1 MVGSN
6 EFRDGPR
13 SFMGDAF
20 MLALGV
26 LLAGYVV
33 FGRVFAGIGVA
44 PLFVGELTLMLG
56 LFAFLFSSS
65 VLASLASIPTFL
77 LSLLVC
83 WTVFCTAPYVGEYG
97 FDALRDSVIIM
108 YSLFAFAVAGLLL
121 AKPGRLWD
129 VPVFLRMLTSVFV
142 PLAPALLLISDRG
155 AFGDQGEAALIHI
168 KPGTTAVH
176 LAAAALLAL
185 LGFRRAGVF
194 WTLLLLVAMAIA
206 ASVNRGG
213 MLAMM
218 VMLTIGLVGSGRLRE
233 FRKILLAA
241 VVLIA
246 VAYALDLSI
255 PTYRERDVGV
265 RQLADNFISIFV
277 SGDQSLEGTK
287 AWRMTWWKSIID
299 YTFNGPYFW
308 TGKGFGV
315 NLAISDGF
323 LVGVKEWPNSPLLRS
338 PHNGHLNILARTGV
352 PGLSLWL
359 LTLSTWAA
367 ALVAGMIRARRRGDE
382 TWARMFLLILCYG
395 TGLLIDASFDVTLE
409 GPMAGIWFWSIFGTG
424 AAATMIYRA
433 KVSVP
438 APRGLPN
445 SSEPIAGPA

>member
-1 MVGSN
+1 V
-6 EFRDGPR
+6 
-13 SFMGDAF
+13 
-20 MLALGV
+20 
-26 LLAGYVV
+26 
-33 FGRVFAGIGVA
+33 
-44 PLFVGELTLMLG
+44 
-56 LFAFLFSSS
+56 
-65 VLASLASIPTFL
+65 
-77 LSLLVC
+77 
-83 WTVFCTAPYVGEYG
+83 
-97 FDALRDSVIIM
+97 
-108 YSLFAFAVAGLLL
+108 GLLL

-129 VPVFLRMLTSVFV
+129 VPVFLRVLTSVFV

-155 AFGDQGEAALIHI
+155 AFGGDDSFPWNIHI
-168 KPGTTAVH
+168 KPGTMAVH

-185 LGFRRAGVF
+185 LGFRRAGVL
-194 WTLLLLVAMAIA
+194 WTLLLLIAMAIA

-218 VMLTIGLVGSGRLRE
+218 IMLAIGIAASGRLRE
-233 FRKILLAA
+233 FRKIMLA
-241 VVLIA
+241 VVVLVA
-246 VAYALDLSI
+246 VVYALDISI
-255 PTYRERDVGV
+255 PTHRERDVGV

-338 PHNGHLNILARTGV
+338 PHNAHLNILARTGV

-359 LTLSTWAA
+359 LTLGSWAA
-367 ALVAGMIRARRRGDE
+367 ALVAGIVRARRRGDE
-382 TWARMFLLILCYG
+382 TWARLFLLILCYG
-395 TGLLIDASFDVTLE
+395 IGLLIDASFDVTLE

-433 KVSVP
+433 KTTVVAPNGVP
-438 APRGLPN
+438 RRL
-445 SSEPIAGPA
+445 EPVAGPA

>member
-1 MVGSN
+1 MTTYSN

-13 SFMGDAF
+13 SLMGDAF

-26 LLAGYVV
+26 LLAGYVLS
-33 FGRVFAGIGVA
+33 GRMFAGIGVA
-44 PLFVGELTLMLG
+44 PLLVGELTLALG
-56 LFAFLFSSS
+56 LVAFLFSSS
-65 VLASLASIPTFL
+65 VVASFASIPTFL
-77 LSLLVC
+77 LSLLIA
-83 WTVFCTAPYVGEYG
+83 WTIFCTTPYIGEYG
-97 FDALRDSVIIM
+97 FDALRDSVVIM
-108 YSLFAFAVAGLLL
+108 YSLFAFAVVGLLL

-129 VPVFLRMLTSVFV
+129 VPVFLRVLTSVFV
-142 PLAPALLLISDRG
+142 PLAPWN
-155 AFGDQGEAALIHI
+155 IHI
-168 KPGTTAVH
+168 KPGTMAVH

-185 LGFRRAGVF
+185 LGFRRAGVL
-194 WTLLLLVAMAIA
+194 WTLLLLIAMAIA

-218 VMLTIGLVGSGRLRE
+218 IMLAIGIAASGRLRE
-233 FRKILLAA
+233 FRKIMLA
-241 VVLIA
+241 VVVLVA
-246 VAYALDLSI
+246 VVYALDISI
-255 PTYRERDVGV
+255 PTHRERDVGV

-338 PHNGHLNILARTGV
+338 PHNAHLNILARTGV

-359 LTLSTWAA
+359 LTLGSWAA
-367 ALVAGMIRARRRGDE
+367 ALVAGIVRARRRGDE
-382 TWARMFLLILCYG
+382 TWARLFLLILCYG
-395 TGLLIDASFDVTLE
+395 IGLLIDASFDVTLE

-433 KVSVP
+433 KTTVVAPNGVP
-438 APRGLPN
+438 RRL
-445 SSEPIAGPA
+445 EPVAGPA